1 MSEWKLKRFWKE
13 ASADAE
19 AGESGFR
26 ILLDGRA
33 VRTPA
38 KALLAVPTPEM
49 ASAIAAEWN
58 AQEKEIDPRVMPMT
72 RAANAAIDK
81 VAAQHAEVVAMLA
94 AYAETDLL
102 CHRADA
108 PQRLVDQ
115 QNKGW
120 NPILSWAEATYSAPL
135 VVVSGI
141 LPAVQPPASLAAYAD
156 AVAAFQPF
164 SLTALHDLITLSGS
178 LVLGLSVANGQVAPI
193 TAWKLS
199 RIDEDWQI
207 AQWGEDEEAT
217 EAVEIKRAA
226 FLHAASFLGLAQ
238 GR

>member
-1 MSEWKLKRFWKE
+1 MSEWKAKRFWQE
-13 ASADAE
+13 ATVEEAE
-19 AGESGFR
+19 GGWQV
-26 ILLDGRA
+26 LLDGRP
-33 VRTPA
+33 VRTPLKSA
-38 KALLAVPTPEM
+38 MVLPTREM
-49 ASAIAAEWN
+49 AVAVAAEWA
-58 AQEKEIDPRVMPMT
+58 AQEDVINPLAMPVT
-72 RAANAAIDK
+72 RSANAAIDK

>member
-1 MSEWKLKRFWKE
+1 MSEWKAKRFWQE
-13 ASADAE
+13 ATVEEAE
-19 AGESGFR
+19 GGWQV
-26 ILLDGRA
+26 LLDGRP
-33 VRTPA
+33 VRTPLKSA
-38 KALLAVPTPEM
+38 MVLPTREM
-49 ASAIAAEWN
+49 AVAVAAEWA
-58 AQEKEIDPRVMPMT
+58 AQEDVINPLAMPVT
-72 RAANAAIDK
+72 RSANAAIDK

-217 EAVEIKRAA
+217 EAAEIKRAA